1 MWIISYFLKSKYE
14 SGLVDVIKHNTL
26 NMIHVH
32 DNENMQWNKQMHINY
47 RECKKRFNSF
57 ILPSSKTILNC
68 VKEVMPTK
76 TTKIK
81 EVMPLEN
88 IRK

>member
-1 MWIISYFLKSKYE
+1 
-14 SGLVDVIKHNTL
+14 
-26 NMIHVH
+26 
-32 DNENMQWNKQMHINY
+32 MHINY
-47 RECKKRFNSF
+47 RECKKRFNGF